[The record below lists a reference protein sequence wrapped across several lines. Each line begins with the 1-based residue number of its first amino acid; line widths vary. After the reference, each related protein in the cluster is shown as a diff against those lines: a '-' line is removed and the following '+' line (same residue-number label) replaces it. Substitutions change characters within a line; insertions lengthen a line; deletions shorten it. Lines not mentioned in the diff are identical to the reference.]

1 MNVTILGGTGALGRL
16 LVRALTDKGH
26 ILTIAGHSAP
36 PETGPGLQG
45 ARIDLA
51 TGEGLSEAIAS
62 AECVVHLASDPL
74 RPREVD
80 VSGTERLIGQ
90 IRDQHLVYLSIVG
103 VDRHPLPYY
112 RSKYAA
118 ERLIE
123 DAGGLHSIVR
133 ATQFHDLIAYRME
146 RMTNSPIAR
155 VPRGYVYQPI
165 DIREVAAEVATL
177 VESRPQGRAPDL
189 AGPEILAIEHLART
203 YMTAKGR
210 QRPLVQY
217 PKPGPVARA
226 FRQGVH
232 TNPDRAVG
240 KVTWAEHLK
249 VRFPNGERR
258 HADGGR

>member
-26 ILTIAGHSAP
+26 ALTIAGHSVV
-36 PETGPGLQG
+36 PEPAPGLRG

-51 TGEGLSEAIAS
+51 TGEGLGEAIAT
-62 AECVVHLASDPL
+62 AECVVHLASDPR
-74 RPREVD
+74 RPKEVD
-80 VSGTERLIGQ
+80 VSGTERLLGQ
-90 IRDQHLVYLSIVG
+90 IGDRHLVYLSIVG
-103 VDRHPLPYY
+103 VDRHPFPYY

-123 DAGGLHSIVR
+123 DAGGLHTIVR
-133 ATQFHDLIAYRME
+133 ATQFHDLVAYWIE
-146 RMTNSPIAR
+146 GMTNSPIAR

-165 DIREVAAEVATL
+165 DNREVAAEVADL
-177 VESRPQGRAPDL
+177 VEDRPQGRAPDL
-189 AGPEILAIEHLART
+189 AGPEILGIEHLART
-203 YMTAKGR
+203 YMAAKGR
-210 QRPLVQY
+210 RRPLLRY

-240 KVTWAEHLK
+240 KMTWAEHLQW
-249 VRFPNGERR
+249 RFPNIDRR
-258 HADGGR
+258 HVAGG

>member
-26 ILTIAGHSAP
+26 ALTIAGHSVL
-36 PETGPGLQG
+36 PEPAPGLRG

-51 TGEGLSEAIAS
+51 TGEGLGEAIAT
-62 AECVVHLASDPL
+62 AECVVHLASDPR

-80 VSGTERLIGQ
+80 VSGTERLLGQ
-90 IRDQHLVYLSIVG
+90 IGDRHLVYLSIVG
-103 VDRHPLPYY
+103 VDRHPFPYY

-118 ERLIE
+118 EGLIE
-123 DAGGLHSIVR
+123 DAGGLHTIVR
-133 ATQFHDLIAYRME
+133 ATQFHDLIAYWME
-146 RMTNSPIAR
+146 GMTNSPIAR

-165 DIREVAAEVATL
+165 DNREVAAEVADL
-177 VESRPQGRAPDL
+177 VEGRPQGRAPDL
-189 AGPEILAIEHLART
+189 AGPEILGIEHLART

-210 QRPLVQY
+210 RRPLLRY

-240 KVTWAEHLK
+240 KMTWAEHLQR
-249 VRFPNGERR
+249 RFPNTDRR
-258 HADGGR
+258 HVDGG

>member
-26 ILTIAGHSAP
+26 TLTIAGHSAS
-36 PETGPGLQG
+36 PEPGPGLRG

-51 TGEGLSEAIAS
+51 TGEGLSEAIAA
-62 AECVVHLASDPL
+62 AECVVHLASDPR

-80 VSGTERLIGQ
+80 VSGTERLLGQ
-90 IRDQHLVYLSIVG
+90 IGDRHLVYLSIVG

-165 DIREVAAEVATL
+165 DIREVAAEVAAL

-189 AGPEILAIEHLART
+189 AGPEILGIEHLART
-203 YMTAKGR
+203 YMAAISRK
-210 QRPLVQY
+210 RPLVQY

-226 FRQGVH
+226 FRRGVH
-232 TNPDRAVG
+232 TNTDRAVG
-240 KVTWAEHLK
+240 KVTWVEHL
-249 VRFPNGERR
+249 ERR
-258 HADGGR
+258 FGEG